1 MDPPP
6 SSTPPPP
13 TTTAAPPVPPPET
26 TTPTTADDP
35 PTTSKLRLMCSYNGH
50 IIPRPTDKSLC
61 YIGGDTRIIVVER
74 HTPFAEF
81 KKNLSKTIFKNK
93 PFTLKYQLPNE
104 DLDSLISISNDDDF
118 ENMVDEYD
126 RLNNNL
132 LSYKSKALK
141 TSRLRLFLFHDQ
153 HFGSESSIYSIDS
166 LLESS
171 NKSEDWFLEALN
183 GGISGVNVA
192 SNNSASVYS
201 ESNSSVNCL
210 LGLDEVVQKQNQH
223 VGLDRDGSNECL
235 VMKNRENDDHDNI
248 GTDVQDVDDSLVLD
262 KGSSF
267 GSGSSLNAM
276 ANLPPIKVHLEEK
289 GGGRVG
295 ASPPSVIGPVVGGGG
310 GGEYVNRVV
319 SDDERSDQ
327 GVPVGYRMV
336 QQVQHQVQPQQHF
349 QQPAQFQQKA
359 AGFVD
364 LPSPNSVSSDGSVT
378 NPLPR
383 QRQMVYQ
390 EQIMHMQSGNRGGA
404 NVVVVDQKMND
415 LNNRGQMKQ
424 PIQES
429 EYVMPGM
436 YEQHPQLHQQQFVHA
451 GMQYVHSHTGG
462 GVPIAS
468 YYPLYHSQQQH
479 HPHHQGSEQQFVY
492 YVNPASRPA
501 QAYNMQVQQQSYG
514 ESPST
519 AQPSRSQTPP
529 HPTSLVNPGAA
540 YNALNVPASKPEMAA
555 GVYRTSATG
564 APQLV
569 QMQPSQHHPQ
579 YVGYQMHH
587 PSQSIRPSSG
597 ATANYAYEYVEPPQ
611 AQMYYTRPMAPQMT
625 AQYQTVTSSPMVMLS
640 GNASQVPTENIKQQ
654 NNNSHQ

>member
-1 MDPPP
+1 
-6 SSTPPPP
+6 
-13 TTTAAPPVPPPET
+13 
-26 TTPTTADDP
+26 
-35 PTTSKLRLMCSYNGH
+35 
-50 IIPRPTDKSLC
+50 
-61 YIGGDTRIIVVER
+61 
-74 HTPFAEF
+74 
-81 KKNLSKTIFKNK
+81 
-93 PFTLKYQLPNE
+93 
-104 DLDSLISISNDDDF
+104 
-118 ENMVDEYD
+118 MVDEYD

-223 VGLDRDGSNECL
+223 VGLDRDGSDECL
-235 VMKNRENDDHDNI
+235 VMKNRENDDLDNI

-262 KGSSF
+262 KGYSF

-295 ASPPSVIGPVVGGGG
+295 ASPPSVIGPVVGEGG

-319 SDDERSDQ
+319 SDNERSDQ
-327 GVPVGYRMV
+327 GVPVGYRT
-336 QQVQHQVQPQQHF
+336 
-349 QQPAQFQQKA
+349 A
-359 AGFVD
+359 
-364 LPSPNSVSSDGSVT
+364 VSKSKLFDGSVA

-404 NVVVVDQKMND
+404 NVVVVDLKMND
-415 LNNRGQMKQ
+415 LNNRGQMQQ

-529 HPTSLVNPGAA
+529 HPTPLVNPGAA

-569 QMQPSQHHPQ
+569 QMQPSQHHSQ
-579 YVGYQMHH
+579 YVCYQMHH